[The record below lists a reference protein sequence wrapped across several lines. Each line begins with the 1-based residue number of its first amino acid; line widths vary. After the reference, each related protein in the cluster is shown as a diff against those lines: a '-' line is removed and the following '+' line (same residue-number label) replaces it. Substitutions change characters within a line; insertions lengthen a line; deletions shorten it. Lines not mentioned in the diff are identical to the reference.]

1 MKRKV
6 SVILPTYNREATLGR
21 AIESV
26 LNQTYTDFELIIVD
40 DGSTDNTRQLVEN
53 IHDDRI
59 TYYYVKINSGAAA
72 ARNYGIERAEGE
84 YIAFQDS
91 DDYWHSDKLEKQMKV
106 MESNPDIG
114 FVYHPISCRIDSD
127 CCVILPPESLPI
139 EKKQGD
145 IYTQLLYDNM
155 VDCPTLL
162 VKKSCLN
169 TCGYFDISL
178 KALEDYDLAL
188 RLGKK
193 YMAGFVDE
201 PLIDS
206 MYSTSGVSGNPTNY
220 LVSSCIILGKYK
232 NDYLAT
238 DTFNHRVEIILRD
251 AKRCNVTDQIVNM
264 LELVLKG

>member
-6 SVILPTYNREATLGR
+6 SVIIPTYNREATLKR
-21 AIESV
+21 AVESV

-162 VKKSCLN
+162 VKKSCLD
-169 TCGYFDISL
+169 TCGYFDTSL

-206 MYSTSGVSGNPTNY
+206 MYSTSGVSGSTTN
-220 LVSSCIILGKYK
+220 
-232 NDYLAT
+232 
-238 DTFNHRVEIILRD
+238 
-251 AKRCNVTDQIVNM
+251 
-264 LELVLKG
+264 

>member
-6 SVILPTYNREATLGR
+6 SVIIPTYNREATLKR
-21 AIESV
+21 AVESV

-114 FVYHPISCRIDSD
+114 FVYHIIKYNLKDDLCLIIPSSD
-127 CCVILPPESLPI
+127 IPLD
-139 EKKQGD
+139 KKMGN
-145 IYTQLLYDNM
+145 IY
-155 VDCPTLL
+155 
-162 VKKSCLN
+162 
-169 TCGYFDISL
+169 
-178 KALEDYDLAL
+178 
-188 RLGKK
+188 
-193 YMAGFVDE
+193 
-201 PLIDS
+201 
-206 MYSTSGVSGNPTNY
+206 
-220 LVSSCIILGKYK
+220 
-232 NDYLAT
+232 
-238 DTFNHRVEIILRD
+238 
-251 AKRCNVTDQIVNM
+251 
-264 LELVLKG
+264 